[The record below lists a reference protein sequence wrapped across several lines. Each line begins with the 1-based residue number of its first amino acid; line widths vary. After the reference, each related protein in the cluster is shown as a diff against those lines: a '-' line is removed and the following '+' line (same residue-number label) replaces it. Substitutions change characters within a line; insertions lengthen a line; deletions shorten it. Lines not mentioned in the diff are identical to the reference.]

1 MCTAECEHARNDFW
15 AAAHRLDV
23 ARLFDRDDGLGDHAA
38 PYRFAHEVHAGAALA
53 WLSHLQAHEADRSGP
68 WAAVRWKTWNAEQ
81 RRAWFAR
88 RRHLWSGF
96 VRQVERYRAARRL
109 IDEVPA
115 LKEAA

>member
-1 MCTAECEHARNDFW
+1 MRIG
-15 AAAHRLDV
+15 RPV
-23 ARLFDRDDGLGDHAA
+23 GDHEA

-53 WLSHLQAHEADRSGP
+53 WLSHLQAHEADRNGP
-68 WAAVRWKTWNAEQ
+68 WAAVRWKTWDAEQ

-109 IDEVPA
+109 IDNDGVA
-115 LKEAA
+115 ASARLKEAA